1 MSQRLCYH
9 AKPPYRISQEIK
21 EGISIKSYFTIL
33 TDSLSVKVVALF
45 QMFKATFIES
55 HVEIPSFIS

>member
-1 MSQRLCYH
+1 M
-9 AKPPYRISQEIK
+9 IEIVNFH
-21 EGISIKSYFTIL
+21 IDMYIWAIYYM

-55 HVEIPSFIS
+55 HVEIPSFISWLILYGGLAW

>member
-1 MSQRLCYH
+1 M
-9 AKPPYRISQEIK
+9 
-21 EGISIKSYFTIL
+21 KSYFTIL

>member
-1 MSQRLCYH
+1 M
-9 AKPPYRISQEIK
+9 
-21 EGISIKSYFTIL
+21 KSYLTIL

-55 HVEIPSFIS
+55 HVEIPSIYKAGRESTPYW